1 MMLIPLIALAAWFW
15 MSREEKELD
24 KAERDAQKAM
34 DQLQRSQ
41 QTALGENK
49 GMQDKK

>member
-1 MMLIPLIALAAWFW
+1 MILIPLIALAAWLW

-34 DQLQRSQ
+34 DQLQRNQ